1 LIPVAGSA
9 KVGSVPGKTR
19 ARKQGCSYIDAPL
32 LVLGVGNALLTDDA
46 AGLVMLEELAR
57 DAGNDD
63 AVEYVD
69 GGTQGLAL
77 MGWLSGRKALVLL
90 DAVSLGSAPGT
101 LHVLRFPF
109 VHPMPR
115 ATTAHEGSGA
125 ELLRFAALLGE
136 LPEQAW
142 IIGIEAGSVRTGI
155 GLSAAVTA
163 AIPRA
168 VTAVRGLISN
178 LKQEYCH
185 VPGDSR

>member
-9 KVGSVPGKTR
+9 KVGSVKEKPR
-19 ARKQGCSYIDAPL
+19 AREARTSSVEAPL
-32 LVLGVGNALLTDDA
+32 LVLGVGNALLSDDA
-46 AGLVMLEELAR
+46 AGLVMLEQLAR

-63 AVEYVD
+63 AVEYLD

-77 MGWLSGRKALVLL
+77 LGRLSGRKAVVLL
-90 DAVSLGSAPGT
+90 DAVALGSPPGT
-101 LHVLRFPF
+101 VHVLRFPF
-109 VHPMPR
+109 PHPIPR

-136 LPEQAW
+136 LPEQTW

-155 GLSAAVTA
+155 GLSTSVMAAM
-163 AIPRA
+163 PRA
-168 VTAVRGLISN
+168 VTAARGLISN
-178 LKQEYCH
+178 LKQEHCN

>member
-1 LIPVAGSA
+1 MIPVTGSA
-9 KVGSVPGKTR
+9 KVKSRERKPRLPSV
-19 ARKQGCSYIDAPL
+19 AAPL

-57 DAGNDD
+57 DTGNDN
-63 AVEYVD
+63 AVEYLD

-77 MGWLSGRKALVLL
+77 MGWLSGRKAVVLL

-125 ELLRFAALLGE
+125 ELLRFAALVDE

-142 IIGIEAGSVRTGI
+142 IIGIEAGCVRTGI
-155 GLSAAVTA
+155 GLSGPVTA

-178 LKQEYCH
+178 LKQEYCD
-185 VPGDSR
+185 VPGDPR

>member
-1 LIPVAGSA
+1 MIPVAGSA
-9 KVGSVPGKTR
+9 KVGSVKEKPR
-19 ARKQGCSYIDAPL
+19 ARKVRTSSVEAPL

-63 AVEYVD
+63 AVEYLD

-77 MGWLSGRKALVLL
+77 MGRLSGRKAVVLL

-109 VHPMPR
+109 LHPMPR

-136 LPEQAW
+136 LPEQTW

-155 GLSAAVTA
+155 GLSGAVMA

-168 VTAVRGLISN
+168 VTAARGLISN
-178 LKQEYCH
+178 LKQEYCD
-185 VPGDSR
+185 VPGDPR